1 MHLRKIYST
10 RFTLEIYVSF
20 VNSFDMSSQIMQMR
34 KGLPQDS
41 HLKSLCPLWIVLMS
55 SQIMKMGKKF
65 PQDSHS
71 KSLCPLWHYN
81 SQMIHILKFC
91 VLYEWFRYNRFIND
105 YGFVRIVARFYQL
118 KISYKKLWRLCC
130 DRCDEENHS
139 SWRLKGLILSI
150 SVNLFQ
156 THLMQM
162 RKIFTTWFTF
172 EIFVY
177 FVNNFS
183 MSSHTQTEHRF
194 NKIPVCKKSERI
206 NVRKTWIFILVKKIS
221 MRFTFVVLAHK
232 WEKDFQRYSHFK
244 SSWTFLI
251 CFLRSEWFWYVM
263 YVTRYFEGKNLT
275 KHNISNWEKLYW
287 EKSQTG
293 IITGASLEGER
304 GEPSLPQVFGTYL
317 IGFQKNCL

>member
-1 MHLRKIYST
+1 
-10 RFTLEIYVSF
+10 
-20 VNSFDMSSQIMQMR
+20 
-34 KGLPQDS
+34 
-41 HLKSLCPLWIVLMS
+41 
-55 SQIMKMGKKF
+55 
-65 PQDSHS
+65 
-71 KSLCPLWHYN
+71 
-81 SQMIHILKFC
+81 
-91 VLYEWFRYNRFIND
+91 
-105 YGFVRIVARFYQL
+105 
-118 KISYKKLWRLCC
+118 
-130 DRCDEENHS
+130 
-139 SWRLKGLILSI
+139 
-150 SVNLFQ
+150 
-156 THLMQM
+156 MQM

-244 SSWTFLI
+244 SLCPSWTFLI

-293 IITGASLEGER
+293 IIIVGKIPER
-304 GEPSLPQVFGTYL
+304 INLVGKISSTIDSLPVNFQCPGPLFLNSTSHRNKSLYRDSVQCMYWKVNWTVKKFTFFSQTLQAILRQLTKCL
-317 IGFQKNCL
+317 ITKAKCP